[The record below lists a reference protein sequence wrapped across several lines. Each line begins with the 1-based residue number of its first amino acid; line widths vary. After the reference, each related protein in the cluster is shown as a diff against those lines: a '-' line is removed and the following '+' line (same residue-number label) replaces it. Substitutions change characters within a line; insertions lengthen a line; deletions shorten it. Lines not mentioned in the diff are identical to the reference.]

1 MTLTLKIF
9 LYPAIV
15 LLGALALFAF
25 RNAKKI
31 FAKYRRFEEVEH
43 DPEWDGF
50 IRKDFNKW
58 D

>member
-1 MTLTLKIF
+1 MTVTLKMV
-9 LYPAIV
+9 LYPTIV
-15 LLGALALFAF
+15 FFGALALFAF
-25 RNAKKI
+25 RNAQKI
-31 FAKYRRFEEVEH
+31 FAKYRKVKEVEH